1 MPLCDACDNPCLLLK
16 AGKHSTA
23 RAGSLGRYVQPG
35 PSVLSEMLQY
45 VRDNPS
51 ERFKRDFETTPLC
64 DSDLFCVDKGCLY
77 ALVIERRKRG
87 SHQVGK
93 DENERKRKAEH
104 KQNCVLSGVS
114 PSSFYSRNK
123 YDRFK
128 TSPDQLDQLL
138 SFITPSGV
146 VADICGGQLDAIYK
160 HFSRQLPN
168 STPVADMVGTA
179 RAAGGGEAVAGT
191 TCVTNDLNHLVK
203 SHYHMDASSS
213 DFANTWK
220 ETVAAEHGLVD
231 WVITSPPYGSNAA
244 KCVASA
250 MRLARRGVA
259 MKLRITF
266 LEPCNDRAQL
276 LRDYP
281 VDLLVSMKR
290 DGSRGKS
297 NDTVCEGWFVWYI
310 TDAHTNAPHGIRVV

>member
-1 MPLCDACDNPCLLLK
+1 MPLCSVCDNPCLLLK
-16 AGKHSTA
+16 AGKHASA

-35 PSVLSEMLQY
+35 PSVLSDMREYALGSP
-45 VRDNPS
+45 N
-51 ERFKRDFETTPLC
+51 ERFKRDFVTSPLC
-64 DSDLFCVDKGCLY
+64 DSDFFCVDKGCLY
-77 ALVIERRKRG
+77 ALVIESRKRG
-87 SHQVGK
+87 SHQAGME
-93 DENERKRKAEH
+93 ENERKRKAEH
-104 KQNCVLSGVS
+104 KQNCLSSGVS
-114 PSSFYSRNK
+114 TSSFYSRNK
-123 YDRFK
+123 YDRFT
-128 TSPDQLDQLL
+128 TSVEQLEQLL

-146 VADICGGQLDAIYK
+146 VADICGGQLDAIHQ
-160 HFSRQLPN
+160 HFSRRLPG
-168 STPVADMVGTA
+168 SPTLEDMVATN
-179 RAAGGGEAVAGT
+179 
-191 TCVTNDLNHLVK
+191 CVTNDLNHLVK

-213 DFANTWK
+213 NFANAWK

-250 MRLARRGVA
+250 LRLARRGVA

-266 LEPCNDRAQL
+266 LEPCADRAQL

-297 NDTVCEGWFVWYI
+297 TDTVCEGWFVWYL
-310 TDAHTNAPHGIRVV
+310 TDAPRNAPHGIRVV